1 LGVQYSVFF
10 LAFSEC
16 TCIVKMRGQT
26 CAIITYIFA
35 MSGHSKWSTIKR
47 QKGLNDAKK
56 GAIFTKLAKAISIA
70 VKEGG
75 ADPGGNVKLR
85 FAIEKARESN
95 MPKDNVEHAIE
106 RGTGAGGASLQ
117 EMVYEGYGPEGVP
130 IIVEAATDN
139 KNRTAQEMKNL
150 FERGGGTMG
159 SPGSVSFQFERA
171 GQILA
176 EKGTNPEERML
187 QLIDLGVEDIEE
199 VEDGIEV
206 YTRPEEL
213 HKIRHTL
220 EEAGI
225 AVKEAELVFCPRD
238 PMPVQDADKSAKIVK
253 FLESLDDH
261 DDVQKVYAGV
271 DL

>member
-1 LGVQYSVFF
+1 
-10 LAFSEC
+10 
-16 TCIVKMRGQT
+16 M
-26 CAIITYIFA
+26 
-35 MSGHSKWSTIKR
+35 
-47 QKGLNDAKK
+47 NDAKK
-56 GAIFTKLAKAISIA
+56 GAIFTKLAKTISIA
-70 VKEGG
+70 AKEGG
-75 ADPGGNVKLR
+75 SDPSGNIKLR

-95 MPKDNVEHAIE
+95 MPKDNIERAIE
-106 RGTGAGGASLQ
+106 RGIGAGGATLQ

-130 IIVEAATDN
+130 VIVEAATDN

-171 GQILA
+171 GQILV
-176 EKGTNPEERML
+176 EKGENYEERVL
-187 QLIDLGVEDIEE
+187 QLIDLGVEDVEE
-199 VEDGIEV
+199 VEDELEV
-206 YTRPEEL
+206 YTRPEDL
-213 HKIRHTL
+213 YKTRHML

-225 AVKEAELVFCPRD
+225 PAKEAELIFRPRD
-238 PMPVQDADKSAKIVK
+238 PMKVSDAEKSAKIVK

>member
-1 LGVQYSVFF
+1 
-10 LAFSEC
+10 
-16 TCIVKMRGQT
+16 
-26 CAIITYIFA
+26 

-70 VKEGG
+70 AKEGG
-75 ADPGGNVKLR
+75 ADPAGNVKLR
-85 FAIEKARESN
+85 FVIEKARESN
-95 MPKDNVEHAIE
+95 MPKDNIERAIE
-106 RGTGAGGASLQ
+106 RGTGAGIAALQ
-117 EMVYEGYGPEGVP
+117 ELVYEGYGPEGVP
-130 IIVEAATDN
+130 VIVEAATDN

-150 FERGGGTMG
+150 FEKSGGAMG

-171 GQILA
+171 GQILV
-176 EKGTNPEERML
+176 EKSENLEERML
-187 QLIDLGVEDIEE
+187 QLIDLGVENIEE

-206 YTRPEEL
+206 YTKPEEL
-213 HKIRHTL
+213 YKTRHML

-225 AVKEAELVFCPRD
+225 VVHETELVFRPRD
-238 PMPVQDADKSAKIVK
+238 PMPVLDAEKSTKIVK
-253 FLESLDDH
+253 FLEVLDNH